1 VKFSLRRKP
10 QESPLVTYAR
20 EELERAGLFDPDSNY
35 GGMLGPAALDIV
47 KVFAGQGHS
56 GASAEIVTQ
65 IAVRLM
71 RFQPLTPLTFDP
83 DEWIIHEGLG
93 EQGAVLWQNRRKSTV
108 FSDDQGT
115 SWYDLDE
122 PNCPR
127 HLVVPA

>member
-47 KVFAGQGHS
+47 KVFASQGHS
-56 GASAEIVTQ
+56 GTSAEIVTQ
-65 IAVRLM
+65 LAVRLM
-71 RFQPLTPLTFDP
+71 RFQPLSPLTFDA
-83 DEWIIHEGLG
+83 DEWIDHTEKGMP
-93 EQGAVLWQNRRKSTV
+93 LWQNRRKSTV
-108 FSDDQGT
+108 FSDDNGL